1 MNFVSN
7 KNIIV
12 LKIRISII
20 FSILSFLIGF
30 VGIFN
35 RILTYILFVLIII
48 LYIFLIAYYSPE
60 NYKSKSYSISND
72 LIIIN
77 WGVFFRKSVSISLR
91 KLQFIEL
98 IQTPV
103 QKYFS
108 LCSIVFYT
116 SGSKA
121 TLSNIDVPI
130 GNKIEDIFIRK
141 INNEIL

>member
-1 MNFVSN
+1 MNFVSK

-60 NYKSKSYSISND
+60 NYKSKSYSIS
-72 LIIIN
+72 
-77 WGVFFRKSVSISLR
+77 
-91 KLQFIEL
+91 
-98 IQTPV
+98 
-103 QKYFS
+103 KYFS
-108 LCSIVFYT
+108 LCSIVCYT